1 MKILFTLLVVFLFGT
16 SLNAQELLRKVGQT
30 AKNKV
35 EQQDFNTTRNNKER
49 SNNLQNEKTAPA
61 PASAPAPEPSPETE
75 NQEMDSAAAVQTANS
90 MQNGSATSKDLIYKE
105 SYDFN
110 GKVTYDIED
119 LKKAKKNTITY
130 HYSQD
135 AICTEVVDMKS
146 CSIFD
151 YTNEVMINFDESAK
165 TATVMSASFMNKA
178 TAQAADNHDQKVGGT
193 TVTKTG
199 LTKKILGYNCDNY
212 IATNG
217 DGSKTD
223 FWITTDITID
233 NDKLIASTLKNMKTQ
248 PGGDMPTSGVMMEFT
263 SYNTKS
269 VAETHMIMTDYNT
282 DTFTKA
288 LANYK
293 VTKIGF

>member
-1 MKILFTLLVVFLFGT
+1 MNKMKILFTLLVVSLFGT
-16 SLNAQELLRKVGQT
+16 VANAQELLRKVGQT

-35 EQQDFNTTRNNKER
+35 EQQDFNTTRNNKEK
-49 SNNLQNEKTAPA
+49 SNNLNEQKASPAPPA
-61 PASAPAPEPSPETE
+61 PAAEPTPPAGSE
-75 NQEMDSAAAVQTANS
+75 NQGMDSATAVQMAN
-90 MQNGSATSKDLIYKE
+90 MQSSKDLAYKD

-110 GKVTYDIED
+110 GKVTYAIED
-119 LKKAKKNTITY
+119 LKKGKKTTITY

-135 AICTEVVDMKS
+135 ALCTETAEMKNS
-146 CSIFD
+146 SIFD
-151 YTNEVMINFDESAK
+151 YTNEVMITFDEAAK
-165 TATVMSASFMNKA
+165 TATVMSAGFMNKA
-178 TAQAADNHDQKVGGT
+178 TAQASDNYNEKVGGT
-193 TVTKTG
+193 TITKTG
-199 LTKKILGYNCDNY
+199 LTKKILGYNCENY

-223 FWITTDITID
+223 FWITTDISID
-233 NDKLIASTLKNMKTQ
+233 NDKLIATTMRNMKTQ

-282 DTFTKA
+282 ALFTKA
-288 LANYK
+288 LANYT